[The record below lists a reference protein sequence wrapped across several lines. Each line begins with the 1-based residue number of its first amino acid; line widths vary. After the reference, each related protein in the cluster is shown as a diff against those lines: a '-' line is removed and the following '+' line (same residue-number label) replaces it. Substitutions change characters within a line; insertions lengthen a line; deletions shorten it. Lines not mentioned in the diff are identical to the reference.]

1 MLFKF
6 KKDVLKFSYN
16 LSRFILILFSI
27 FILFTGGILYL
38 FFRPH
43 NLEMFYWL
51 RFIGCEKFFREHTY
65 NSNSSIVSFSI
76 FSLPNGLW
84 LLSAVI
90 FLGLI
95 WKKRNLIFY
104 IYALL
109 FVIISLAFELFQLLR
124 IIPGTFDFLDIITLV
139 ISFLLGIIIYHL
151 IIQRYL
157 V

>member
-1 MLFKF
+1 MDTSE
-6 KKDVLKFSYN
+6 KKNSIYVTK
-16 LSRFILILFSI
+16 IILF
-27 FILFTGGILYL
+27 FISSSFLMIGGILYL
-38 FFRPH
+38 LFRPH
-43 NLEMFYWL
+43 NLEMFNWL
-51 RFIGCEKFFREHTY
+51 DSIRCEKYFNQHNF
-65 NSNSSIVSFSI
+65 NSNSKIISFCI

-84 LLSAVI
+84 LLSAI
-90 FLGLI
+90 ILLGLI
-95 WKKRNLIFY
+95 WKNNKHIFY